1 MINVRPSPLHA
12 ALTRAAET
20 SNRTP
25 QTANAQPNPEPLEST
40 PASPSYVRP
49 VLSRSRR
56 DLQNT
61 QLAAAPRD
69 AAVRRFAEA
78 LVERGDSELAV
89 GVGNSLIRQRLASE
103 TGRSSDAQEK
113 VAVPPHSAFGQCW
126 SELADALESEPFKS
140 FAEARLIETSN
151 LIIGANGDLSEKEH
165 GALVSSFS
173 HDDPEWSAA
182 SAAVLAAVSKLTG
195 APPKELRFYG
205 REQAPASAIAHFYG
219 LQLGHINSND
229 TLSTAAQLLS
239 DGRFWALGSANPI
252 DAPIKQRQREAIQ
265 RIVDLPSQALTSIVE
280 RFTPSTMQQKVQQ
293 ADQALAQKV
302 SQGLMKLV
310 PETRQYET
318 SVVLDNIPEYST
330 FNLVRKNF
338 LSALNGSAFTTFAQ
352 ENDLAP
358 TSIAINPVSG
368 ELAGTVKGVNTTF
381 TLNDVSGW
389 ADAWAEIKEAAQ
401 QMPTGDDGLVKYP
414 RSTSAP
420 LYEVMSFYNE
430 APSHQQNT
438 GQQNRQQRQL
448 IATLNRVV
456 EINQNNGF
464 KALIDTGSSDPE
476 AAAVRQR
483 QQATI
488 VQLDNTPVS
497 LSPLERLAAAVV
509 ANSDFTEQSVETRED
524 VMARAETEMAI
535 AVHRTMLELKADP
548 TKAAST
554 VMQSTPSSLFDL
566 QKTYLKKAAN
576 SLGMEEFYRKNNFSP
591 RGAAWLPPRDDAD
604 QRARAREIA
613 KQFPEHADALMHRSA
628 AATPFSAN
636 GESIR
641 VDLADGNSVPFQW
654 VFNFYGISTDP
665 GSPAFAKQLE
675 LIGRTQQLPRTP
687 ENLPRAA
694 DALNRRII
702 AVGDSNDRYA
712 LLSTLENGEIDKD
725 DRADSMRFVVD
736 PDSSHHPKGVK
747 EARAFLAENGWYI
760 PTSKAESDNLIAAL
774 RTPIPK
780 SPALGNHWGF
790 LSTDIPLSNDQRSK
804 VSAFVKRTAPDSSLL
819 SYLGAHVAQLSED
832 PEKALDQLIS
842 TPQALKFGTD
852 LQAEMKGAAT
862 ATSLK
867 QWLLTALVLEL
878 DPTAGTQH
886 RTLAGIDLAGAAYS
900 GHGTDFIREQLTQ
913 QLIAKKGIPVNLAP
927 VATRFLMSG
936 TAPHLL
942 VKEVPKHVTLGSPEW
957 FSFTA
962 AVNRIEWTAP
972 GATAN
977 MTYRQV
983 MDHHTIQP
991 ISALEAQIK
1000 SYAQMNPL
1008 LDWAALNNDVD
1019 KDSYTLEQLKDS
1031 QVKLQAQTQATAEGV
1046 SWLSTVEAPTRRSMT
1061 LKVLREEFGA
1071 NIDYESRFM
1080 VENELWG
1087 VITGRHYSLAEI
1099 YEAGRLDESWLQEG
1113 HHVDFARLRNRAKE
1127 PDFPVI
1133 NDAFDKA
1140 IKQDFKLRRRH
1151 TVTLMKDMLANLP
1164 VEERKSV
1171 LYGDVEFLN
1180 VAGAG
1185 SGMVMTSVY
1194 KGVRRDFAIYPAR
1207 GRIVRIADIDPSTPL
1222 GKNVS
1227 LEIDAEAFKNGAEPK
1242 AGVKSNVVLSI
1253 TDQHLLDDNDEPWP
1267 QETSFLAHKENDPFS
1282 SHYARGRIDRLARTM
1297 VDSTY
1302 LNKTQFLNLHRNAS
1316 SNTLETAT
1324 EPSDFFKAV
1333 WHALP
1338 GASSLEDIYHGQLLK
1353 AGVDLAIDVA
1363 IYAATEG
1370 AGKLWGLAK
1379 SGASWAAAKVSAG
1392 FIEKFGAKEAENV
1405 ALTDLT
1411 SASSAQSSSAIT
1423 PPANR
1428 ADGTITDAGAQQ
1440 ANISAVFQD
1449 GNWYAFD
1456 AKTQAAYGPAL
1467 EGFVSQTSS
1476 ALRQETF
1483 ADGTQALVLDK
1494 PLAADA
1500 YTIPR
1505 ANGFDLVNEGKVYRY
1520 DTSKPGL
1527 ITDLE
1532 SADHFKPRDDFEA
1545 FCPAPALSGRS
1556 KRGTNDECFVK
1567 VINDVEGEFT
1577 QELQALEHSRLYPSP
1592 AKSIFNRSRYTVF
1605 ERRLYKVGETQTG
1618 TRLVPTL
1625 ETTPI
1630 TYKSRISGAIINA
1643 PEFGFYGGVSSSGFE
1658 AETRVVK
1665 LGSISTACNDQ
1676 REIRGVILKDVNE
1689 ANQLIIEAD
1698 TNVFYRARLT
1708 EPARSTLLFEQCT
1721 FSPYDTD
1728 LVAKYRGKLTLRQR
1742 GNAGLPIDANLVSLP
1757 KLNAVYKRLE
1767 KSGFTKVQV
1776 ATLKSRCAGMTAEQQ
1791 REVAYQLLQR
1801 GAIEKTTV
1809 ALKPGKVLPLK
1820 IPENFSQRPVAAQ
1833 NQFYAEQAKDSVL
1846 QALSATGLGPS
1857 NLVRTPSD
1865 LARADAAQEVI
1876 RWLRENTHSGVPAN
1890 YGDLIIKSGA
1900 GNCGEMSILSAD
1912 LINKSGGR
1920 AYRWE
1925 AGDAHALTV
1934 VGGPST
1940 RPRSTIDF
1948 SGPEWVD
1955 AWVVDPW
1962 TNIACPAS
1970 EYTKQLKAVMNTWNE
1985 SGLVI
1990 REGTNMKMSPLDAAW
2005 IDTLINKPKSS
2016 VRSAYK

>member
-1 MINVRPSPLHA
+1 MINVQPSPIYA
-12 ALTRAAET
+12 ALPRAAET

-40 PASPSYVRP
+40 PASQSYVRP

-61 QLAAAPRD
+61 QLAAVPRD
-69 AAVRRFAEA
+69 AAVRQFAEA

-89 GVGNSLIRQRLASE
+89 GVGNSLIRQRLAIE
-103 TGRSSDAQEK
+103 TGRSSDAQEN
-113 VAVPPHSAFGQCW
+113 VAVPPHSAFGQRW

-140 FAEARLIETSN
+140 FAEAKLIETSN

-219 LQLGHINSND
+219 LQLGNINSD
-229 TLSTAAQLLS
+229 ETLSTAAQLLS
-239 DGRFWALGSANPI
+239 DGRFRALSSANPI

-318 SVVLDNIPEYST
+318 SVVLENIPEFST

-448 IATLNRVV
+448 IATLRRVV

-476 AAAVRQR
+476 AATVRQR

-488 VQLDNTPVS
+488 VQLENTPVS
-497 LSPLERLAAAVV
+497 LSPLERLAAAVE
-509 ANSDFTEQSVETRED
+509 ANPGFTEQSVETREE

-548 TKAAST
+548 SRAAST

-576 SLGMEEFYRKNNFSP
+576 SLGMGEFYQKNNFSP
-591 RGAAWLPPRDDAD
+591 LGAVWLPPRDDAD
-604 QRARAREIA
+604 QLARTREVA
-613 KQFPEHADALMHRSA
+613 KQFPEHADVLMHRNA

-636 GESIR
+636 AEPIR

-687 ENLPRAA
+687 ENLQRAA
-694 DALNRRII
+694 DELNQRIM

-747 EARAFLAENGWYI
+747 EARTFLAEKGWYI

-774 RTPIPK
+774 RTPTPK

-790 LSTDIPLSNDQRSK
+790 LSTDIPLSNDLRSK

-819 SYLGAHVAQLSED
+819 SYLGTHVAQLSED

-842 TPQALKFGTD
+842 TPQALTFGTA
-852 LQAEMKGAAT
+852 LQTEMKGAAT

-886 RTLAGIDLAGAAYS
+886 RTLAGIDLAGAEFS

-913 QLIAKKGIPVNLAP
+913 QLIANKGIPVNLARA
-927 VATRFLMSG
+927 ATQFLMSG

-1019 KDSYTLEQLKDS
+1019 KNSYTLEQLKDS
-1031 QVKLQAQTQATAEGV
+1031 QVKLQAQTKATAEGV

-1113 HHVDFARLRNRAKE
+1113 HHVDFDRLRNRAKE

-1164 VEERKSV
+1164 LEERKSV

-1194 KGVRRDFAIYPAR
+1194 KGVKRDFAVYPAR

-1253 TDQHLLDDNDEPWP
+1253 TDQHLLDDNDEPWS

-1282 SHYARGRIDRLARTM
+1282 PHYARGRIDRLARTM

-1302 LNKTQFLNLHRNAS
+1302 LNKTQFFNLHRNAS

-1411 SASSAQSSSAIT
+1411 SSGSAQSSSAIT
-1423 PPANR
+1423 AAANR
-1428 ADGTITDAGAQQ
+1428 AEGTITDAGAQQ

-1476 ALRQETF
+1476 AMRQETF
-1483 ADGTQALVLDK
+1483 ADGTQALVTERS
-1494 PLAADA
+1494 LAADA

-1505 ANGFDLVNEGKVYRY
+1505 SHGFDVVNEGEVYRY
-1520 DTSKPGL
+1520 DTRNPGVL
-1527 ITDLE
+1527 TDLA
-1532 SADHFKPRDDFEA
+1532 SADHFKPLEGFEA
-1545 FCPAPALSGRS
+1545 FCAVPSMGGRV
-1556 KRGTNDECFVK
+1556 KRGAEDTCFSK
-1567 VINDVEGEFT
+1567 VITNASGQFA
-1577 QELQALEHSRLYPSP
+1577 QELQALEHARLFPSP
-1592 AKSIFNRSRYTVF
+1592 PKLFRKDQFVIVENRV
-1605 ERRLYKVGETQTG
+1605 LKVVEGETG
-1618 TRLVPTL
+1618 PRLMPT
-1625 ETTPI
+1625 TDVRPI
-1630 TYKSRISGAIINA
+1630 KYKTIISGSIKHD
-1643 PEFGFYGGVSSSGFE
+1643 PQFGFFGAQGSD
-1658 AETRVVK
+1658 ALAQETRVVK
-1665 LGSISTACNDQ
+1665 LNSISDIVDDK
-1676 REIRGVILKDVNE
+1676 REIRGVIVKSPVAGSADKYLV
-1689 ANQLIIEAD
+1689 IEAD
-1698 TNVFYRARLT
+1698 TARFYYAKLNNAPTGELKFIAASPLEKPLVDSYRDAFTKRLGT
-1708 EPARSTLLFEQCT
+1708 SRVPF
-1721 FSPYDTD
+1721 
-1728 LVAKYRGKLTLRQR
+1728 
-1742 GNAGLPIDANLVSLP
+1742 DADFIALP
-1757 KLNAVYKRLE
+1757 KLKSAFEQLERLGYPKQE
-1767 KSGFTKVQV
+1767 VDELRTYCKNFTE
-1776 ATLKSRCAGMTAEQQ
+1776 EQQ
-1791 REVAYQLLQR
+1791 REVVYQLHR
-1801 GAIEKTTV
+1801 SKAINKLGIAFRPNRVTT
-1809 ALKPGKVLPLK
+1809 LTKPAGFETLT
-1820 IPENFSQRPVAAQ
+1820 AAQ
-1833 NQFYAEQAKDSVL
+1833 QNRFYAEQAKASVNR
-1846 QALSATGLGPS
+1846 SMKATGLGAGNKVLS
-1857 NLVRTPSD
+1857 KAD
-1865 LARADAAQEVI
+1865 LARAQAADTTNQWI
-1876 RWLRENTHSGVPAN
+1876 RRTVAPHALNRADMVLKT
-1890 YGDLIIKSGA
+1890 GA
-1900 GNCGEMSILSAD
+1900 GNCGEMALVAKETIK
-1912 LINKSGGR
+1912 KSGGR
-1920 AYRWE
+1920 AYEW
-1925 AGDAHALTV
+1925 AASDAHAFTV
-1934 VGGPST
+1934 VGGPT
-1940 RPRSTIDF
+1940 ELPAGTVDF
-1948 SGPEWVD
+1948 SGPAWKD
-1955 AWVVDPW
+1955 AWIVDPW
-1962 TNIACPAS
+1962 SDIACPAH
-1970 EYTKQLKAVMNTWNE
+1970 EYTQKLKDVMAQWGSE
-1985 SGLVI
+1985 KLVI
-1990 REGTNMKMSPLDAAW
+1990 TEGAKRISPLDKNW
-2005 IDTLINKPKSS
+2005 MNTLIVQPKTPYAHGYN
-2016 VRSAYK
+2016 RL